1 MCTGRINCARKPK
14 TLFII
19 EFYWLQHWAHYFS
32 SSSFRA
38 KQLNLW
44 FSPYPFRLLLV
55 LLTWMNHSIRHS
67 YTNWITCYGIKV
79 FFLSFI
85 SSWANTKKRIDLQ
98 WISKNKKT
106 TFWLMMIII
115 IECTQIELLT
125 YIWHRSICVL

>member
-1 MCTGRINCARKPK
+1 MCTRRINCARKPK

-19 EFYWLQHWAHYFS
+19 EFYWHSTLSTLFFFFFFS
-32 SSSFRA
+32 SETIKFVI
-38 KQLNLW
+38 
-44 FSPYPFRLLLV
+44 FFYPFRLLV

-67 YTNWITCYGIKV
+67 YTNWITCYGFKV
-79 FFLSFI
+79 FFIHFLGEYRSQY
-85 SSWANTKKRIDLQ
+85 KKRIDLQ